1 MSSLEGAL
9 HSIQQQTKASAGPK
23 RKLIAEISLSREMIG
38 GGAGGAQQLMGATTR
53 PGQQSID
60 LSLNLEDIKNLLRKI

>member
-23 RKLIAEISLSREMIG
+23 RKLIAEISLSREMIE
-38 GGAGGAQQLMGATTR
+38 GARVGSGAQQPR